1 MEERIQKILSGAG
14 VCSRRGAE
22 ALILDGRVLIN
33 GEPAALGQR
42 ADPETDEIRVD
53 GEIVQPDGPRQYYML
68 YKPRGCVTTLSD
80 PRGRWTVADLIADI
94 PGRVWPVG
102 RLDLDSEGLLLLSDD
117 GELTNRLL
125 HPGFRVEKEYHV
137 TVSGELGRG
146 LDILNGPMELDGREL
161 APVRVWIIDSDGDQ
175 ATLDFTLRQGLK
187 RQIRRMCQ
195 TAGLKVKRLIR
206 VREGP
211 LFLGDLDCGKYRPL
225 TDSEV
230 RSLFREAGLIHEP
243 DDPF

>member
-42 ADPETDEIRVD
+42 ADPEADEIRVD
-53 GEIVQPDGPRQYYML
+53 GEIVRPAGPRQYYML
-68 YKPRGCVTTLSD
+68 YKPRGCLTTLKD

-94 PGRVWPVG
+94 PDRVWPVG
-102 RLDLDSEGLLLLSDD
+102 RLDLDSEGLLLLTDD

-125 HPGFRVEKEYHV
+125 HPGFHVEKEYHV
-137 TVSGELGRG
+137 TVSGDVGRG
-146 LDILNGPMELDGREL
+146 LDILNGPMVLDGREL
-161 APVRVWIIDSDGDQ
+161 APVQVWFLGSDGDR

-195 TAGLKVKRLIR
+195 TAGLEVKRLIR

-211 LFLGDLDCGKYRPL
+211 LLLGDLTCGTHRPL

-230 RSLFREAGLIHEP
+230 RGLFRDAGLIHEP
-243 DDPF
+243 DELF